1 MYHVHLRYAGDND
14 ELYFRDYLNEFSEN
28 VTDILERMNF
38 DDQVENLDKN
48 GALYQVVCDFNAAK
62 AYLGPDEVATNDN
75 VI

>member
-1 MYHVHLRYAGDND
+1 
-14 ELYFRDYLNEFSEN
+14 
-28 VTDILERMNF
+28 MNF

-48 GALYQVVCDFNAAK
+48 GALYQVVFDINAAK

>member
-1 MYHVHLRYAGDND
+1 M
-14 ELYFRDYLNEFSEN
+14 
-28 VTDILERMNF
+28 TDILERMNF

-62 AYLGPDEVATNDN
+62 AYLGPDEVPTNDN